1 MTKRK
6 NTQHWEEI
14 KSQYTMCLCYSEEKG
29 LYTKSFSENEISD
42 ELLYRPQ
49 GYAGFVNDIITI
61 PGKDIVIEV
70 QSNFGYHSASY
81 LRATIKKGSRY
92 IMDFD
97 LSKLYVMR
105 NMGVRTFDVPLYDW
119 NTLFDKIINAYKESF
134 VEGYTTASIAY
145 IEELSDMLDKDAV
158 SIKDNYDKKE
168 NTDWKGDFLVTL
180 YAGKKIRNL
189 IIGFLEA
196 EITDPIV
203 VKYTLNLCRKYIDK
217 VKTLSLDYS
226 DSRLSEFS
234 ETLMLI
240 HRIMC
245 ENKAGIEYL
254 SLLLDKEYIIDS
266 RNNTELK
273 ALDKIAMN

>member
-1 MTKRK
+1 MAKRK

-14 KSQYTMCLCYSEEKG
+14 KSQYTMCLCYSEKKG
-29 LYTKSFSENEISD
+29 LFTKNFSENEISD

-49 GYAGFVNDIITI
+49 GYAGFVNDILSI
-61 PGKDIVIEV
+61 PSKDIVIEV

-119 NTLFDKIINAYKESF
+119 NKLFDKIINAYKESF
-134 VEGYTTASIAY
+134 VDSYTTASIAY
-145 IEELSDMLDKDAV
+145 IEELSDMLDKEII
-158 SIKDNYDKKE
+158 SIKENYDKNE
-168 NTDWKGDFLVTL
+168 TTEWKGDFLVTL

-189 IIGFLEA
+189 LMVFLEA
-196 EITDPIV
+196 EITDSIV
-203 VKYTLNLCRKYIDK
+203 VKYALNLCRKYIDK
-217 VKTLSLDYS
+217 VKSQSLDFS

-240 HRIMC
+240 HQFMC
-245 ENKAGIEYL
+245 ENNAGTEYL
-254 SLLLDKEYIIDS
+254 RLLLSQEV
-266 RNNTELK
+266 
-273 ALDKIAMN
+273 

>member
-1 MTKRK
+1 MAKRK

-14 KSQYTMCLCYSEEKG
+14 KSQYTKCLCYSEKKG
-29 LYTKSFSENEISD
+29 LYIKSFSENVISD

-49 GYAGFVNDIITI
+49 GYVGFVNDMITI
-61 PGKDIVIEV
+61 PSQDVVIEV

-97 LSKLYVMR
+97 LSKLYVLR

-119 NTLFDKIINAYKESF
+119 NKLFDKIICAYNESF
-134 VEGYTTASIAY
+134 VEDYTTKSIAY

-158 SIKDNYDKKE
+158 SIKENFDKKE
-168 NTDWKGDFLVTL
+168 STDWKGDFLVTL

-189 IIGFLEA
+189 ILGFLEA
-196 EITDPIV
+196 GITDSIV
-203 VKYTLNLCRKYIDK
+203 VKYALNLCRKYVDK

-226 DSRLSEFS
+226 DSRLYEFS

-240 HRIMC
+240 HRFMC
-245 ENKAGIEYL
+245 ENKAGIEYIR
-254 SLLLDKEYIIDS
+254 LLLDKEV
-266 RNNTELK
+266 
-273 ALDKIAMN
+273 